1 MSAKGTCIAERFHVT
16 GGLYPIAVSGLT
28 TEPDY
33 VNMKNYGH
41 LTIVI
46 LAGVAN
52 GTGQTVTVKY
62 SSAASGGTAMDFNYY
77 KTIVAD
83 ADVLGTRTLAAAA
96 TGLLLSHG
104 TISNTK
110 YVIEIDAAELPDGYP
125 WVGLVMSGATSTTPV
140 AVTYILSGSRYESPA
155 SATAIA

>member
-1 MSAKGTCIAERFHVT
+1 MKGINLSEQCHIT

-33 VNMKNYGH
+33 VSMKNYGH
-41 LTIVI
+41 LSIIIT
-46 LAGVAN
+46 AGVAN
-52 GTGQTVTVKY
+52 GTGQTVTLKY
-62 SSAASGGTAMDFNYY
+62 SSSASGGTAMAFNYY

-83 ADVLGTRTLAAAA
+83 ADVLGAKTAA
-96 TGLLLSHG
+96 TTAGFLLSHG

-110 YVIEIDAAELPDGYP
+110 YVIEVDASELPDGYP

-140 AVTYILSGSRYESPA
+140 AVTYILSGARNESPS